1 MTVASNAAFAVAS
14 AVIRQ
19 PPTLAVAG
27 GAGRPVLSWP
37 GSGVG
42 FALSAATNLIP
53 PVVWSRVTNVPA
65 LVSNQW
71 QISLPPYD
79 DTARFYRLQAQ

>member
-1 MTVASNAAFAVAS
+1 
-14 AVIRQ
+14 
-19 PPTLAVAG
+19 
-27 GAGRPVLSWP
+27 
-37 GSGVG
+37 
-42 FALSAATNLIP
+42 
-53 PVVWSRVTNVPA
+53 VWSRVTNVPA